1 MAGHSRRFKEVGY
14 DKPKFLLDCGNKKMI
29 SYTLEMFSS
38 LDTFHL
44 ILSKEFEKNLNIKNL
59 LLSLMPNVHLYF
71 IKSHEYGPTYT
82 ISEADLK
89 IENDSEI
96 IICYCDFTVSWDYE
110 MFKRQAYGY
119 DAAAPFFSGFQAASL
134 GNTKYAYMRHNDL
147 NMIELKEKESFT
159 ENRLNEPAST
169 GIYYFKSYEYFRF
182 LAAKLFSSKK
192 KLPNNEFYTSLLLNE
207 IIDEDGSVL
216 LFKVDKFVC
225 FGTPEDLNQFNY
237 WNSYFLY
244 KKPASEKIF
253 AETSIMP
260 MAGEGRRFK
269 NYGYKTSKP
278 AIQIGDTSLI
288 QKCISS
294 LPGSNRSVYILK
306 NEDYKNKRLI
316 HDIED
321 SDKAKNFSY
330 IPILKPTS
338 GQAATCLLAEDFTNS
353 NHSLIISSC
362 DYELI
367 YNSKEL
373 SKVCKLHDPDV
384 VIFTFRLKSLPVG
397 SYSNFA
403 YCESDNFKVKKI
415 IEKKCI
421 SDSPQEDEMV
431 TGTFWFKK
439 ASFFFDAA
447 KNLISND
454 IRVNNEH
461 YVGTSLNFL
470 IDQGFKVIT
479 FEVDQWISFGDP
491 TELNLYYF
499 WEDYFN
505 ESS

>member
-1 MAGHSRRFKEVGY
+1 
-14 DKPKFLLDCGNKKMI
+14 
-29 SYTLEMFSS
+29 
-38 LDTFHL
+38 
-44 ILSKEFEKNLNIKNL
+44 
-59 LLSLMPNVHLYF
+59 
-71 IKSHEYGPTYT
+71 
-82 ISEADLK
+82 
-89 IENDSEI
+89 
-96 IICYCDFTVSWDYE
+96 
-110 MFKRQAYGY
+110 
-119 DAAAPFFSGFQAASL
+119 
-134 GNTKYAYMRHNDL
+134 
-147 NMIELKEKESFT
+147 
-159 ENRLNEPAST
+159 
-169 GIYYFKSYEYFRF
+169 
-182 LAAKLFSSKK
+182 
-192 KLPNNEFYTSLLLNE
+192 
-207 IIDEDGSVL
+207 
-216 LFKVDKFVC
+216 
-225 FGTPEDLNQFNY
+225 
-237 WNSYFLY
+237 
-244 KKPASEKIF
+244 
-253 AETSIMP
+253 
-260 MAGEGRRFK
+260 
-269 NYGYKTSKP
+269 
-278 AIQIGDTSLI
+278 LI

>member
-1 MAGHSRRFKEVGY
+1 V
-14 DKPKFLLDCGNKKMI
+14 
-29 SYTLEMFSS
+29 
-38 LDTFHL
+38 
-44 ILSKEFEKNLNIKNL
+44 
-59 LLSLMPNVHLYF
+59 
-71 IKSHEYGPTYT
+71 
-82 ISEADLK
+82 
-89 IENDSEI
+89 
-96 IICYCDFTVSWDYE
+96 
-110 MFKRQAYGY
+110 YGY
-119 DAAAPFFSGFQAASL
+119 DAGAPFFSGFQAASL
-134 GNTKYAYMRHNDL
+134 GNTKYAYMRHNNL
-147 NMIELKEKESFT
+147 NMTELKEKESFT
-159 ENRLNEPAST
+159 GNRLNEPAST
-169 GIYYFKSYEYFRF
+169 GIYYFKSYEYFR
-182 LAAKLFSSKK
+182 LIAAKLLSSKK

-207 IIDEDGSVL
+207 IIDEGGSVL
-216 LFKVDKFVC
+216 LFKVDKFIC

-237 WNSYFLY
+237 WNSYFLN
-244 KKPASEKIF
+244 KKQTKGKIF

-260 MAGEGRRFK
+260 MAGEGKRFK

-294 LPGSNRSVYILK
+294 LPSANTSIYILK
-306 NEDYKNKRLI
+306 NEDYRNSRLI
-316 HDIED
+316 HDIEKID
-321 SDKAKNFSY
+321 RATNVSF

-338 GQAATCLLAEDFTNS
+338 GQAATCLLAEDYTN
-353 NHSLIISSC
+353 NDKSLIISSC
-362 DYELI
+362 DYELV
-367 YNSKEL
+367 YNSEKLNHLCE
-373 SKVCKLHDPDV
+373 LHDPDII
-384 VIFTFRLKSLPVG
+384 IFTFRLKSLPIG

-403 YCESDNFKVKKI
+403 YCETRDLNVRKI

-447 KNLISND
+447 NNLVRND

-491 TELNLYYF
+491 KELNLYYF

-505 ESS
+505 ESF

>member
-29 SYTLEMFSS
+29 SYTLEMFSP

-44 ILSKEFEKNLNIKNL
+44 ILSKEFEKNLDIKNL

-169 GIYYFKSYEYFRF
+169 GIYYFKSYEYFRL

-244 KKPASEKIF
+244 KKPTSEKIF

-294 LPGSNRSVYILK
+294 LPSSNISIYILL
-306 NEDYKNKRLI
+306 E
-316 HDIED
+316 
-321 SDKAKNFSY
+321 
-330 IPILKPTS
+330 
-338 GQAATCLLAEDFTNS
+338 
-353 NHSLIISSC
+353 
-362 DYELI
+362 
-367 YNSKEL
+367 
-373 SKVCKLHDPDV
+373 
-384 VIFTFRLKSLPVG
+384 
-397 SYSNFA
+397 
-403 YCESDNFKVKKI
+403 
-415 IEKKCI
+415 
-421 SDSPQEDEMV
+421 
-431 TGTFWFKK
+431 
-439 ASFFFDAA
+439 
-447 KNLISND
+447 
-454 IRVNNEH
+454 
-461 YVGTSLNFL
+461 
-470 IDQGFKVIT
+470 
-479 FEVDQWISFGDP
+479 
-491 TELNLYYF
+491 
-499 WEDYFN
+499 
-505 ESS
+505 